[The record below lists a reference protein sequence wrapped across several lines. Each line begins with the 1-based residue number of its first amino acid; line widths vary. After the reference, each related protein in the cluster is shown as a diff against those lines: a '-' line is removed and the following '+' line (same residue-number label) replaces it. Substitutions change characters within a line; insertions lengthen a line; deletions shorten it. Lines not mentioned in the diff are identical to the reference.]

1 MRSAARP
8 GCCCL
13 LLPAACARS
22 TGRAGAAR
30 TGEGGMSGI
39 KNSTPVQRVT
49 APGEQGQVAHPH
61 SAGSTPGPSRALPLL
76 RQAPGAFASH
86 PSVGSHG
93 ANRRAWRGVARR
105 RGHGRVLSD
114 GDTVHSLPSGRAGC
128 VMRAWFFSSSRPVG
142 QNRTVGVMRAWFFS
156 ELQWTNPH
164 C

>member
-1 MRSAARP
+1 VRSAARP

-61 SAGSTPGPSRALPLL
+61 SAGSTPGPSRALAPL

-86 PSVGSHG
+86 PSVGSRG
-93 ANRRAWRGVARR
+93 ANRRAWRGASTGPWKCTFRWRYSAQPAQRPCRMRYACVVLQFFAPRR
-105 RGHGRVLSD
+105 SKQNGRCYACVVL
-114 GDTVHSLPSGRAGC
+114 
-128 VMRAWFFSSSRPVG
+128 
-142 QNRTVGVMRAWFFS
+142 Q
-156 ELQWTNPH
+156 
-164 C
+164 